1 MVTTNS
7 SKRDNLNWHKSL
19 QKKVIRVNQM
29 SNTSNCSIVPV
40 SVFLSYKV
48 FKTNFCPRVHVCVCL
63 YVCMLMCMCVH
74 TCAYLCC
81 ACVCLYVCMLMCM
94 HVHTCAYLCC
104 AHVCMFVYVHAHVYA
119 CSYMYIFVGCVCVC
133 EGYRLPSGVIL
144 SNVLYLL

>member
-1 MVTTNS
+1 
-7 SKRDNLNWHKSL
+7 
-19 QKKVIRVNQM
+19 M
-29 SNTSNCSIVPV
+29 SNTSNCPIVPV

-48 FKTNFCPRVHVCVCL
+48 FKTNFCPCVHVCVCL

-94 HVHTCAYLCC
+94 HVHTRAHLCC

-119 CSYMYIFVGCVCVC
+119 CSYMYIFVGCVC
-133 EGYRLPSGVIL
+133 EGYRLQAIGYHLGSSLVMSSISFETSSLIDLVLIDSTWLADLEPIL
-144 SNVLYLL
+144 